1 MQYVYKYE
9 TGFIFK
15 KVIYVGITND
25 LDRRHREHLAE
36 HRLFRQSKLY
46 YFKVFT
52 RKKAKKIESYLIRKY
67 RPILN
72 KAESTSAAFQMFHLP
87 FIWRPFKEGVDY

>member
-9 TGFIFK
+9 KGFIFK
-15 KVIYVGITND
+15 TLVYVGITND
-25 LDRRHREHLAE
+25 LDRRHREHLTE

-52 RKKAKKIESYLIRKY
+52 RKRAKKIESYLIRKY
-67 RPILN
+67 HPLLN
-72 KAESTSAAFQMFHLP
+72 KSEQDSKEFEMFHLP
-87 FIWRPFKEGVDY
+87 FIWRSFKEGVDY